1 MQTNIKK
8 KLYIFYMSGMN
19 IIFDDET
26 INKSSFCG
34 NKKLFYTYYTDVNK
48 IIVSKKE
55 ILWLKKVHLSTT
67 LDMMIIT
74 TLDHYV

>member
-1 MQTNIKK
+1 
-8 KLYIFYMSGMN
+8 MN

-26 INKSSFCG
+26 INKSSFYR
-34 NKKLFYTYYTDVNK
+34 NKKLFYIYYTDVNK

-55 ILWLKKVHLSTT
+55 ILWLKKIQLS
-67 LDMMIIT
+67 T